1 MKFIVATLAFAGTF
15 LLREGSGTC
24 VPDLESFN
32 KYQEPSTKCC
42 RGLHTFDST
51 KLKKKSS
58 WWGGESPYESVY
70 SRTNCCKDTLCRP
83 TKPHCVG
90 ENEPFN
96 KNWNLGARCCGGD
109 VPKDRTYMGEE
120 TYYVDH
126 QPRTRLVPKY
136 KDTIC
141 M

>member
-1 MKFIVATLAFAGTF
+1 MKFIVATLVFAATF
-15 LLREGSGTC
+15 LLLEVSGRC
-24 VPDLESFN
+24 VHDLEKFN
-32 KYQEPSTKCC
+32 KFQEPSAECC
-42 RGLHTFDST
+42 PGLKRSDNEKTVRR
-51 KLKKKSS
+51 SS
-58 WWGGESPYESVY
+58 YFTGESPYENVY
-70 SRTNCCKDTLCRP
+70 AYTICCKDPLCRP

-90 ENEPFN
+90 ENQPFN